1 MGTVQSHQ
9 ATSLHEAAWP
19 DILTNLHVAYT
30 ELTST
35 QRELERRMGETDET
49 RELFE
54 RVVESMAEALFLM
67 DVTGRIVRVN
77 RAAVELLGCAEPAVL
92 GQSLAKVCGTSTIP
106 ATPWQV
112 LERAPSGLLPT
123 IDTELQTHTGR
134 AVAVSLSCGVVR
146 DQRGKITG
154 MLVIARDVTARRQAE
169 AERQALQKQLVETSR
184 RAGMADVAANV
195 LHNVGNILN
204 SVNVTA
210 ALIARTLRKSPLRD
224 LNRIA
229 LMLQEHAATLG
240 DYLVRDPK
248 GQQIPGYLTK
258 LSEYLDQEQAM
269 ILKEVEAL
277 STNIE
282 HIRQIISMQ
291 QSLARFGGLQE
302 PVQLTELMEQAV
314 AINLAVLE
322 RHQIAVVREYADL
335 PEMMTDRHQV
345 LQILVNLINNAT
357 HVMRACPGRQ
367 HCLTLQV
374 GLAPDIPGWVRLQVH
389 DTGVGITPEN
399 LTRIFSQGFTT
410 REGGHGLGLHSSAL
424 AAKMLGG
431 TLRAHS
437 PGEGQG
443 ATFTLDLPVK
453 GGEGVGDKGP

>member
-1 MGTVQSHQ
+1 VQGHQ

-19 DILTNLHVAYT
+19 DILTNLHVAYA
-30 ELTST
+30 ELTHT
-35 QRELERRMGETDET
+35 QLELERRIGEIDET

-77 RAAVELLGCAEPAVL
+77 RAAAALLERAEPALL
-92 GQSLAKVCGTSTIP
+92 GQAFADICGTTVP

-112 LERAPSGLLPT
+112 LERAPNGILPT
-123 IDTELQTHTGR
+123 IDTEFQTQTGR
-134 AVAVSLSCGVVR
+134 ALPVSLSCGIVR

-154 MLVIARDVTARRQAE
+154 VLIIARDITARQQAD

-184 RAGMADVAANV
+184 RAGMADVATNM

-204 SVNVTA
+204 SINVTA
-210 ALIARTLRKSPLRD
+210 TLIARTLRKSPLSD
-224 LNRIA
+224 LGRIA
-229 LMLQEHAATLG
+229 RMLQEHTPTLD
-240 DYLVRDPK
+240 DYLMHDPK
-248 GQQIPGYLTK
+248 GRLIPGYLTK

-269 ILKEVEAL
+269 ILQEVESL
-277 STNIE
+277 SNNIE
-282 HIRQIISMQ
+282 HIKQIVSMQ

-302 PVQLTELMEQAV
+302 PVRLTELMEQAL
-314 AINLAVLE
+314 AINLAALE
-322 RHQIAVVREYADL
+322 QHQIAVVREYADL

-357 HVMRACPGRQ
+357 HVMQAYPGRQ
-367 HCLTLQV
+367 HCLTLRV
-374 GLAPDIPGWVRLQVH
+374 DLAEDMPGWVRLQVH
-389 DTGVGITPEN
+389 DTGVGIKPEY
-399 LTRIFSQGFTT
+399 LTRIFAQGFTT
-410 REGGHGLGLHSSAL
+410 RQEGHGLGLHSSAL
-424 AAKMLGG
+424 AAKMIGG
-431 TLRAHS
+431 ALRASS

-453 GGEGVGDKGP
+453 GGAGVDDKGQ